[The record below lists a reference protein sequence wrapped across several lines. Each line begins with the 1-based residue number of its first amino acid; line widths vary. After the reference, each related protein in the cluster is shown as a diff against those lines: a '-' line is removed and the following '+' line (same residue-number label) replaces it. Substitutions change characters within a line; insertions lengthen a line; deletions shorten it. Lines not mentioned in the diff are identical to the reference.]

1 MQTTNITNFRNSMA
15 KYLDLASAGEP
26 VLLRRGRRVYSIKQV
41 EKKEEEDDRVY
52 MTPELQRRIE
62 EAEKN
67 CREGRCVT
75 LSSHKEIDKFFDS
88 FL

>member
-75 LSSHKEIDKFFDS
+75 CETLEQLFAHLDS
-88 FL
+88 L